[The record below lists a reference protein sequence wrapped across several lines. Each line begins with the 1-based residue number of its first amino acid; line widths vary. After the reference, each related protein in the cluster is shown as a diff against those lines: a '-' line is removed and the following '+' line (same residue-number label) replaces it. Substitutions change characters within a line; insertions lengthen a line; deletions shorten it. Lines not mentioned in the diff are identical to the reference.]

1 MNSAVEHRR
10 VWRIAGPI
18 ILSNVSVPLLGA
30 VDTAV
35 VGHLDSPIYLG
46 GVAIGSLVFSYVYW
60 GFGFLRMGTT
70 GLAAQAMGARD
81 GQEIWATLGRGLVMA
96 VILSV
101 VVIALQFPI
110 IDVARWLF
118 EASNPVEELAREY
131 FLIRIWAA
139 PAALANYV
147 VLGWLIGLQRAGSAL
162 ALQVFMNG
170 LNVILDLVFVVG
182 FGWDV
187 RGVAAASALSEYAA
201 IVAGLFLCVRIL
213 RREGARPNTDQLWDI
228 TRFRR
233 LAAINGDIFIRT
245 LFLISAFAVF
255 TAQSAKFGDTTLAVN
270 ALLLNF
276 QMFLSHALDGF
287 AHAASALVGGA
298 AGARERVAFRRGVGI
313 TTVWAVATAVAFMGV
328 YVVAGHLL
336 VDVLTSLPDV
346 RQESYVYLPWLILS
360 PLISVWSFQLDG
372 VYIGATETALMRNM
386 MIISFIGYAGALM
399 VLLPIYGNHGLWA
412 ALLLLMAFRG
422 ITLGLTYPRIERR
435 ISAET

>member
-1 MNSAVEHRR
+1 MNAAAEHHR

-70 GLAAQAMGARD
+70 GLAAQATGARN
-81 GQEIWATLGRGLVMA
+81 GQEVWATLARSLAMA
-96 VILSV
+96 IILSI

-110 IDVARWLF
+110 IDVAQWLF
-118 EASNPVEELAREY
+118 QASGPVEDLAREY
-131 FLIRIWAA
+131 FLIRIWAG

-147 VLGWLIGLQRAGSAL
+147 VLGWLIGLQRTGEAL
-162 ALQVFMNG
+162 MLQVFMNG
-170 LNVILDLVFVVG
+170 LNVILDLAFVVG

-187 RGVAAASALSEYAA
+187 QGVAAASVISEYAA
-201 IVAGLFLCVRIL
+201 ISAGLLLCIRIL
-213 RREGARPNTDQLWDI
+213 RREGTKPSKQQLWDI

-233 LAAINGDIFIRT
+233 LAMINGDIFVRT
-245 LFLISAFAVF
+245 FFLISAFAIF
-255 TAQSAKFGDTTLAVN
+255 TAQSAKFGDTTLAAN

-298 AGARERVAFRRGVGI
+298 AGTHDRAAFRRAVVI
-313 TTVWAVATAVAFMGV
+313 TTVWAAATAGTFMLA
-328 YVVAGHLL
+328 YLLAGHLL
-336 VDVLTSLPDV
+336 VDILTSMPDV
-346 RQESYVYLPWLILS
+346 RKESYIYLPWLILS

-372 VYIGATETALMRNM
+372 VYIGATETGLMRNM
-386 MIISFIGYAGALM
+386 MVISFIGYAGSLV
-399 VLLPIYGNHGLWA
+399 VLLPIYSNHGLWA
-412 ALLLLMAFRG
+412 ALMLFMFFRG
-422 ITLGLTYPRIERR
+422 VTLSLTYPMIEKR
-435 ISAET
+435 ISTVT